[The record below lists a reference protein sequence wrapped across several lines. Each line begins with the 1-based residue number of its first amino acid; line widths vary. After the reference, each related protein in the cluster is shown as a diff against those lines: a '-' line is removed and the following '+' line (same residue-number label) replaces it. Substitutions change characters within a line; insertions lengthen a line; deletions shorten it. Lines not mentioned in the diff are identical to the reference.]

1 MNVLILSNYH
11 DLFSECYIENNDIDG
26 QETTDQ
32 DLKILKELDSEEVF
46 ENIKDI
52 FKSLLEFKKIAKNTK
67 QSQDEDFL
75 KEYNQTLSNLKE
87 ENKNLAFEVK
97 ILSDELEVCKEKIL
111 KLEKEKQELQEK
123 F

>member
-11 DLFSECYIENNDIDG
+11 DLFSECYIENNDIYG